1 MRRPAG
7 ARAKQKHHPGCFFFD
22 PALGAGT
29 GPEQNKNT
37 TQGVCV
43 CVLFLLRPRRKA
55 GEGEASLGAGTGPE
69 QKKKNTQG
77 VFVFFAAAPTKGR
90 GRWTPRPFGGA
101 RTKKNHDPGCVFGPA
116 PLGGRGRRTA
126 RAFLFV
132 LVLLFRAWCYWFL
145 EFCLLS
151 SSGVQS
157 FFCCCAPL
165 GASFLAGPEQTKTL
179 PTVFRLLL
187 RPLLGYTTFRRRR
200 SPCVTGLELFFA
212 ARFGRPGVFCLS
224 RTVGLRYFPAG
235 PEEKQQN
242 DNIVFESPWCFCL
255 NALKFCFPLDSTT
268 FRRGSSKGKKN
279 ETPV

>member
-1 MRRPAG
+1 M
-7 ARAKQKHHPGCFFFD
+7 
-22 PALGAGT
+22 
-29 GPEQNKNT
+29 
-37 TQGVCV
+37 
-43 CVLFLLRPRRKA
+43 LLVSRI
-55 GEGEASLGAGTGPE
+55 
-69 QKKKNTQG
+69 
-77 VFVFFAAAPTKGR
+77 
-90 GRWTPRPFGGA
+90 
-101 RTKKNHDPGCVFGPA
+101 
-116 PLGGRGRRTA
+116 
-126 RAFLFV
+126 
-132 LVLLFRAWCYWFL
+132 
-145 EFCLLS
+145 CLLS

-157 FFCCCAPL
+157 FFLLLRAIGCKL
-165 GASFLAGPEQTKTL
+165 FGGAGAKKTL

-268 FRRGSSKGKKN
+268 FRRGSSKGKKTKHLFERA
-279 ETPV
+279 ETCNTFLRVGGLIPWLRSFSPFASAPSMAFRKLFFMAHGHPADYVGGAFFGSIGLFFFAWLVVCPLHLVKSAQGV